1 MKDIEVIRDAMI
13 KLLDEG
19 REEAAVDYLLTHMA
33 NQDILGDNKIRDTLM
48 EGMLVYSTDV
58 REWCEEEFPNWPQP
72 EEEEE
77 E

>member
-1 MKDIEVIRDAMI
+1 
-13 KLLDEG
+13 
-19 REEAAVDYLLTHMA
+19 MA

-48 EGMLVYSTDV
+48 EGMLIYSTDV
-58 REWCEEEFPNWPQP
+58 REWCEEEFPDWPQP